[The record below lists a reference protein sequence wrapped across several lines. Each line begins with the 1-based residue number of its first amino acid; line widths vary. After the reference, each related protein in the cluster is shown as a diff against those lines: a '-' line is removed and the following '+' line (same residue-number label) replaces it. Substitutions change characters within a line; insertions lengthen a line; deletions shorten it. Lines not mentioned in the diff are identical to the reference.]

1 METNAKALAVDE
13 LDFEAAFAELEATVR
28 KLERGDLPLEESL
41 ALFERGMALART
53 CERLLDQADLRVRQL
68 VATANGYQAEPF
80 SANASGTP

>member
-1 METNAKALAVDE
+1 METNAKAPAVDE

-41 ALFERGMALART
+41 ALFEHGMALARA

-80 SANASGTP
+80 SANASSTP